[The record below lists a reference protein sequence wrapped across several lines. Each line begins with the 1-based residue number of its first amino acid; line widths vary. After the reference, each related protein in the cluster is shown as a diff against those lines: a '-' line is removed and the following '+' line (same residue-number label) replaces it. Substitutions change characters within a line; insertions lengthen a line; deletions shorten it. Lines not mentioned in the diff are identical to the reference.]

1 MRARALIV
9 VVLLVSY
16 GAVGARQPAVRV
28 ALPLPLPAAQIAEA
42 LNIAEIDRS
51 HFALDVIRTLFAV
64 GLPEGDFRQRAKLKE
79 LLAATAPMKGES
91 VPVPLDVSIWRETLL
106 SRPVSDDQMMSAIFS
121 ERSSALLYH
130 GLAGMDDDTL
140 AWLGPERDTLRA
152 LARHPGAFGA
162 FGPSVRVQ
170 AGKVVV
176 PGGEEAEPIW
186 AALVRADP
194 AKPAAFL
201 RRLFDDQTGNL
212 AWFYDAI
219 AQLDHPHFQFA
230 LGGSLP
236 EASRIDRARA
246 LLDAFENGGTDWR
259 PEEQPFTR
267 RPVDPALT
275 LALVAVN
282 PDGTLVGPTSRT
294 FWERAFESG
303 ATPSASR
310 ELGSNGDSSPID
322 AVWLVSRI
330 HHVPVDV
337 GRRRLEAFLF
347 AQRMFP
353 GPRDADSMAR
363 VAVRAHM
370 TFPALMMTLERAGV
384 RSALTMTAAVA
395 RAEALNGIGDEH
407 RRRTAILQFQAM
419 LGILERMG
427 RSGGLSRVDV
437 DGTITALAQIE
448 TSNKGYEG
456 RLAAWIKGVLAPRL
470 ARVPRETPDPIED
483 GLVGAIAGA
492 GAENGHARLV
502 EWEGRSYRLSSAD
515 AESARLRRIR
525 QKQGGQS
532 VSQALGLVDTR
543 KGDEGERALAE
554 TLTSI
559 VYAASLGDP
568 EGPALAAGNI
578 AVRHDLSMGST
589 SGVRGAWQ
597 LPSET
602 HTAKGWRISG
612 SLLGLD
618 VPLARLALRRMDS
631 SMMPPEP
638 RLVSAERQ
646 TAALTVAL
654 LNPMRLSDAGRDEIA
669 AALARGR
676 ARLDALGGD
685 RAEIERVAHDAG
697 LSGWRREALAWA
709 VTHDREHVPVHL
721 SLVELMWLGKP
732 RITETLSLDEW
743 GAAVLP
749 LTGCLCLAMPP
760 AQPWESLVGRP
771 SLGLLATRGADVG
784 ILVADTLA
792 SLKMPAQI
800 APGVM
805 AFAMQEVVEQAH
817 PAHFDDWSGFS
828 RATLGIPRDRL
839 VDYIAAQ
846 TAGGALLPAK
856 ADDRHH

>member
-1 MRARALIV
+1 MV

-28 ALPLPLPAAQIAEA
+28 ALPLPVPAAQIAET
-42 LNIAEIDRS
+42 LGIADIDRS

-64 GLPEGDFRQRAKLKE
+64 GLPEGDLRQRAKLKE
-79 LLAATAPMKGES
+79 LLMAPAPLKGEQ
-91 VPVPLDVSIWRETLL
+91 VPVPLDIAIWRETLL
-106 SRPVSDDQMMSAIFS
+106 PRPIPDDQMMAAIFS
-121 ERSSALLYH
+121 ERASALLYH

-152 LARHPGAFGA
+152 LTRHPGAFGA

-170 AGKVVV
+170 AGKVMV

-186 AALVRADP
+186 AAVVRADP
-194 AKPAAFL
+194 TKPAAFV

-212 AWFYDAI
+212 AWFYDAL
-219 AQLDHPHFQFA
+219 AQLDAPHLQFA
-230 LGGSLP
+230 FGGAVPATSLV
-236 EASRIDRARA
+236 DRTKA
-246 LLDAFENGGTDWR
+246 LLDAFEHGGTDWR
-259 PEEQPFTR
+259 PEDQPFAR

-294 FWERAFESG
+294 FWERVFDNNP
-303 ATPSASR
+303 TPSAAR
-310 ELGSNGDSSPID
+310 EIASNGDTSPID
-322 AVWLVSRI
+322 AVWLISRV
-330 HHVPVDV
+330 HHVPVDL

-353 GPRDADSMAR
+353 GPRDGDSTTL
-363 VAVRAHM
+363 VALRAHIA
-370 TFPALMMTLERAGV
+370 FPALMMTLERAGV
-384 RSALTMTAAVA
+384 RSPLTMTAAVT
-395 RAEALNGIGDEH
+395 RAEALNGIGDDQ
-407 RRRTAILQFQAM
+407 RRRSAILQFQAM
-419 LGILERMG
+419 LGILERMA
-427 RSGGLSRVDV
+427 RSGGLARADV

-456 RLAAWIKGVLAPRL
+456 RLATWIKSTLVPRL
-470 ARVPRETPDPIED
+470 GRLPRETPDAVED
-483 GLVGAIAGA
+483 TLVGAIAGTRT
-492 GAENGHARLV
+492 GGGDERVV
-502 EWEGRSYRLSSAD
+502 EWEGRNYRVSSAT
-515 AESARLRRIR
+515 AEAARLRRIR
-525 QKQGGQS
+525 QKQGGRS
-532 VSQALGLVDTR
+532 VSEAFAVVDTR
-543 KGDEGERALAE
+543 KGDEGERAVAE
-554 TLTSI
+554 ALTS
-559 VYAASLGDP
+559 VLYAASLGDP
-568 EGPALAAGNI
+568 DGPALATGNI
-578 AVRHDLSMGST
+578 AVHHDLSTTGT
-589 SGVRGAWQ
+589 AGVRAAWQ
-597 LPSET
+597 VPSET
-602 HTAKGWRISG
+602 HASKGWRIAG

-631 SMMPPEP
+631 NTMPPEP

-654 LNPMRLSDAGRDEIA
+654 LNPIRLSDAGRDEIA

-676 ARLDALGGD
+676 ARLEALDGD
-685 RAEIERVAHDAG
+685 RVEIDRVAHDAG

-709 VTHDREHVPVHL
+709 IAHERERVPEQL

-732 RITETLSLDEW
+732 RVTEAMSLDEW

-749 LTGCLCLAMPP
+749 LTGCLCLAMPR

-805 AFAMQEVVEQAH
+805 AFAMNEVVEQAH

-828 RATLGIPRDRL
+828 RATLAIPRDLL

-846 TAGGALLPAK
+846 AAGGALVPAR
-856 ADDRHH
+856 ADDRQH

>member
-28 ALPLPLPAAQIAEA
+28 ALPLPLPAEQIAET
-42 LNIAEIDRS
+42 LGIADVDRS

-64 GLPEGDFRQRAKLKE
+64 GLPEGDLRQRAKLKE
-79 LLAATAPMKGES
+79 LLATTAPVKGES

-106 SRPVSDDQMMSAIFS
+106 PHPIADEQMMSAIFS
-121 ERSSALLYH
+121 ERGSALLYH

-152 LARHPGAFGA
+152 LTRHPGAFGA
-162 FGPSVRVQ
+162 FGPSVHIQ

-186 AALVRADP
+186 AAVVRADP
-194 AKPAAFL
+194 TKPAAFV

-212 AWFYDAI
+212 AWFYDAL
-219 AQLDHPHFQFA
+219 AQLDSPHLQFA

-236 EASRIDRARA
+236 AASRVDRARA
-246 LLDAFENGGTDWR
+246 LLDAFENRGTDWR
-259 PEEQPFTR
+259 PEDQPFAR

-282 PDGTLVGPTSRT
+282 PDGTLIGPTSRT
-294 FWERAFESG
+294 FWERVFDGSAL
-303 ATPSASR
+303 PSAPR
-310 ELGSNGDSSPID
+310 EVGSNGDSSPID
-322 AVWLVSRI
+322 AVWLISRI
-330 HHVPVDV
+330 HHVPVDT

-353 GPRDADSMAR
+353 EPRAADSMALT
-363 VAVRAHM
+363 AVRAHM
-370 TFPALMMTLERAGV
+370 AFPALMLTLERAGV
-384 RSALTMTAAVA
+384 RSPQTMTAAVA
-395 RAEALNGIGDEH
+395 RAEALNGIGDDQ
-407 RRRTAILQFQAM
+407 RRRTATLQFQAM
-419 LGILERMG
+419 LGILERMAV
-427 RSGGLSRVDV
+427 SGGLSHIDV
-437 DGTITALAQIE
+437 EGTITALAQIE

-483 GLVGAIAGA
+483 ALVGGIAGA
-492 GAENGHARLV
+492 RADTGDARLV
-502 EWEGRSYRLSSAD
+502 EWEGRSYRLSNAG
-515 AESARLRRIR
+515 AEASRLRRIR
-525 QKQGGQS
+525 QKQGGHS
-532 VSQALGLVDTR
+532 VSDALGLVDTR
-543 KGDEGERALAE
+543 KGDEGERTLAE
-554 TLTSI
+554 TLSSI
-559 VYAASLGDP
+559 LYAASLGDP

-578 AVRHDLSMGST
+578 AVRHDLSMGGT
-589 SGVRGAWQ
+589 AGVRGAWQ

-602 HTAKGWRISG
+602 HTAKGWRVSG
-612 SLLGLD
+612 ALLGLD
-618 VPLARLALRRMDS
+618 VALARLSLRRMDET
-631 SMMPPEP
+631 MMPPEP

-676 ARLDALGGD
+676 ARLEALDGD
-685 RAEIERVAHDAG
+685 RGAIDRVARDAG

-709 VTHDREHVPVHL
+709 VTHEREHVPEHL

-732 RITETLSLDEW
+732 RVTDALSLDEW

-749 LTGCLCLAMPP
+749 LTGCLCLAMPR

-846 TAGGALLPAK
+846 TAGGALLSAK

>member
-28 ALPLPLPAAQIAEA
+28 ALPLPIPAEQIAET
-42 LNIAEIDRS
+42 LGIADIDRS

-64 GLPEGDFRQRAKLKE
+64 GLPEGDLRQRAKLKE
-79 LLAATAPMKGES
+79 LLMATSPLKGEL

-106 SRPVSDDQMMSAIFS
+106 PRPIPDDQMMAAILS
-121 ERSSALLYH
+121 ERASALLYH

-152 LARHPGAFGA
+152 LTRHPGAFGA
-162 FGPSVRVQ
+162 FAPSVRVQ

-176 PGGEEAEPIW
+176 PGGEEAEPVW

-194 AKPAAFL
+194 TKPAAFV

-212 AWFYDAI
+212 AWFYDALS
-219 AQLDHPHFQFA
+219 QLDGPHLQFA
-230 LGGSLP
+230 FGGSVP
-236 EASRIDRARA
+236 AASRVDRARA
-246 LLDAFENGGTDWR
+246 LLDAFEHGGTDWR
-259 PEEQPFTR
+259 PEDQPFAR

-275 LALVAVN
+275 LALVALN
-282 PDGTLVGPTSRT
+282 PDGTLVGPTSRA
-294 FWERAFESG
+294 FWERAFETNP
-303 ATPSASR
+303 TPSAAR
-310 ELGSNGDSSPID
+310 ELGSNGDTSSID
-322 AVWLVSRI
+322 AVWVISRI
-330 HHVPVDV
+330 HHVPVDM
-337 GRRRLEAFLF
+337 GRRRLEALLF

-353 GPRDADSMAR
+353 GPQDGNSTTL

-370 TFPALMMTLERAGV
+370 AFPALMMTLERAGV
-384 RSALTMTAAVA
+384 RSAPTMAAAVG
-395 RAEALNGIGDEH
+395 RAEALNGIGDDQ
-407 RRRTAILQFQAM
+407 RRRNAILQFQAM
-419 LGILERMG
+419 LGILERMA
-427 RSGGLSRVDV
+427 RSGGLSQKDV
-437 DGTITALAQIE
+437 DATITSLSQIE

-456 RLAAWIKGVLAPRL
+456 RLATWIKSALVPRL
-470 ARVPRETPDPIED
+470 GRMPRETPDPVED
-483 GLVGAIAGA
+483 ALLGAIAGVRA
-492 GAENGHARLV
+492 DSGDERVV
-502 EWEGRSYRLSSAD
+502 EWEGRNYRVNSAS
-515 AESARLRRIR
+515 AEAARLRRTR

-532 VSQALGLVDTR
+532 VSEALALVDTR
-543 KGDEGERALAE
+543 KGDDAERAVADA
-554 TLTSI
+554 LTSV

-568 EGPALAAGNI
+568 EGPALATGNI
-578 AVRHDLSMGST
+578 AVRHDLSIGGST
-589 SGVRGAWQ
+589 GVRGAWQ
-597 LPSET
+597 VPSET
-602 HTAKGWRISG
+602 HAAKGWRISG
-612 SLLGLD
+612 SLLVLD

-631 SMMPPEP
+631 TMMPPEP

-676 ARLDALGGD
+676 ARLEALDGD
-685 RAEIERVAHDAG
+685 RAEIDRVAHDAG

-709 VTHDREHVPVHL
+709 MTHDRERVPEQL

-732 RITETLSLDEW
+732 RVTEAMALDEW

-749 LTGCLCLAMPP
+749 LTGCLCLAMPR

-800 APGVM
+800 APGVI
-805 AFAMQEVVEQAH
+805 AFAMNDVVDHAH

-839 VDYIAAQ
+839 VDYVAAQ
-846 TAGGALLPAK
+846 AAGGALLPAR

>member
-28 ALPLPLPAAQIAEA
+28 ALPLPLPAAEIAET
-42 LNIAEIDRS
+42 LGITDIDRS

-64 GLPEGDFRQRAKLKE
+64 GLPEGDLRQRAKLKE
-79 LLAATAPMKGES
+79 LLTATAAVKGEP
-91 VPVPLDVSIWRETLL
+91 VPVPLDISIWRETLL
-106 SRPVSDDQMMSAIFS
+106 PRPIADDQLMGAIFS
-121 ERSSALLYH
+121 ERASALLYH

-152 LARHPGAFGA
+152 LTRHPGAFGA

-186 AALVRADP
+186 AAVVRADP
-194 AKPAAFL
+194 TKPAAFV

-212 AWFYDAI
+212 AWFYDAL
-219 AQLDHPHFQFA
+219 AQLDPPHLQFA
-230 LGGSLP
+230 FGASLP
-236 EASRIDRARA
+236 AASRIDRTRA

-259 PEEQPFTR
+259 PEDQPFSR

-275 LALVAVN
+275 LSLVAVN
-282 PDGTLVGPTSRT
+282 PEGTLVGPTSRA
-294 FWERAFESG
+294 FWERAFENS
-303 ATPSASR
+303 AQPSTPR
-310 ELGSNGDSSPID
+310 ELGSNGDNSPID

-330 HHVPVDV
+330 HHVPVDA

-353 GPRDADSMAR
+353 GPRDADAMAL

-370 TFPALMMTLERAGV
+370 AFPALMLTLERAGV
-384 RSALTMTAAVA
+384 RSALTMATAVA
-395 RAEALNGIGDEH
+395 RAEALNGIGDEQ
-407 RRRTAILQFQAM
+407 RRRSAMLQFQAM
-419 LGILERMG
+419 VGMLERMA
-427 RSGGLSRVDV
+427 RSGGLSHTDV
-437 DGTITALAQIE
+437 EGSITALAQIE

-483 GLVGAIAGA
+483 ALVGAIAGMR
-492 GAENGHARLV
+492 GDAEERLV
-502 EWEGRSYRLSSAD
+502 EWEGRNYRLSSAG
-515 AESARLRRIR
+515 AEAARLRRIR
-525 QKQGGQS
+525 QKQGGHS
-532 VSQALGLVDTR
+532 VSEALGLVETR

-554 TLTSI
+554 TLTSLL
-559 VYAASLGDP
+559 YGASLGDP

-578 AVRHDLSMGST
+578 AIRHDFST
-589 SGVRGAWQ
+589 GGATGVRAAWQ
-597 LPSET
+597 LPNET
-602 HTAKGWRISG
+602 HAAKGWKISG

-618 VPLARLALRRMDS
+618 VPLARLALRRIDS
-631 SMMPPEP
+631 NMMPPEP

-654 LNPMRLSDAGRDEIA
+654 LNPMRLTDAGRDEIA

-676 ARLDALGGD
+676 ARLAALDGD
-685 RAEIERVAHDAG
+685 RAEIERVARDAG

-709 VTHDREHVPVHL
+709 VTHDREQVPEHL

-732 RITETLSLDEW
+732 RVTEALSLDEW

-749 LTGCLCLAMPP
+749 LTGCLCLVMPR

-771 SLGLLATRGADVG
+771 ALGLLATRGADVG

-792 SLKMPAQI
+792 SLKMPAQL

-805 AFAMQEVVEQAH
+805 AFAMNEVVEQAH

-846 TAGGALLPAK
+846 TAGGALLTAK

>member
-28 ALPLPLPAAQIAEA
+28 ALPLPLPAAQIAET
-42 LNIAEIDRS
+42 LGIADIDRS

-64 GLPEGDFRQRAKLKE
+64 GLPEGDLRQRAKLKE
-79 LLAATAPMKGES
+79 LLMATAPVKGEP

-106 SRPVSDDQMMSAIFS
+106 PRPIPDDQLMAAIFS

-152 LARHPGAFGA
+152 LTRHPGAFGA

-170 AGKVVV
+170 AGKVMV

-186 AALVRADP
+186 AVLVRADP
-194 AKPAAFL
+194 AKPAAFV

-212 AWFYDAI
+212 AWFYDAL
-219 AQLDHPHFQFA
+219 AQLDPPHLQFA
-230 LGGSLP
+230 LGASLP
-236 EASRIDRARA
+236 AASRVDRTRA
-246 LLDAFENGGTDWR
+246 LLDTFENGGTDWR
-259 PEEQPFTR
+259 PEDQPFAR

-282 PDGTLVGPTSRT
+282 PDGTLVGPTTRT
-294 FWERAFESG
+294 FWERAFDSSG
-303 ATPSASR
+303 LPSAPK
-310 ELGSNGDSSPID
+310 ELGSNADSSPID

-337 GRRRLEAFLF
+337 GHRRLEAFLF

-353 GPRDADSMAR
+353 GPRDGDAMAL

-370 TFPALMMTLERAGV
+370 TFPALMLTLERAGV
-384 RSALTMTAAVA
+384 RSTVTMTAAVA
-395 RAEALNGIGDEH
+395 RAEALNNIGDEH
-407 RRRTAILQFQAM
+407 RRRGAILQFQAM
-419 LGILERMG
+419 VGILERMA
-427 RSGGLSRVDV
+427 RSGGLSHSDV
-437 DGTITALAQIE
+437 EGTITSLAQIE

-456 RLAAWIKGVLAPRL
+456 RLATWIKSTLVPRL
-470 ARVPRETPDPIED
+470 GRVPRETPDPIED
-483 GLVGAIAGA
+483 ALVGGIAGA
-492 GAENGHARLV
+492 RTDNGDARLV
-502 EWEGRSYRLSSAD
+502 EWEGRNYRLSSAD
-515 AESARLRRIR
+515 AEAARLRRIR
-525 QKQGGQS
+525 QKQGGHS
-532 VSQALGLVDTR
+532 VSEALGLVDTR

-554 TLTSI
+554 TLTS
-559 VYAASLGDP
+559 VLYAASLGDP
-568 EGPALAAGNI
+568 EGPALATGNI
-578 AVRHDLSMGST
+578 AVRHDLAIGGT
-589 SGVRGAWQ
+589 VGVRAAWQ

-602 HTAKGWRISG
+602 HAAKGWRISG

-631 SMMPPEP
+631 TTMPPEP

-676 ARLDALGGD
+676 ARLEALDGD
-685 RAEIERVAHDAG
+685 RAEIERVARDAG

-709 VTHDREHVPVHL
+709 VTHDRQQVPEHL

-732 RITETLSLDEW
+732 RVTEAMSLDEW

-749 LTGCLCLAMPP
+749 LTGCLCLVMPR

-805 AFAMQEVVEQAH
+805 ALAMSEVVEQAH
-817 PAHFDDWSGFS
+817 PSHFDDWSGFS

-846 TAGGALLPAK
+846 TAGGALLPAR